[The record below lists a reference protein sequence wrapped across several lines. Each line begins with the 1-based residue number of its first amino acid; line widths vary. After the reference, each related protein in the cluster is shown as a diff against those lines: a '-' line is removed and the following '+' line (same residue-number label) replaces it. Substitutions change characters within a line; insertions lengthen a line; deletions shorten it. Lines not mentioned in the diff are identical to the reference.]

1 MCSALQNQL
10 DACNGWEIDRTLE
23 QAMDALRCPPP
34 DALVANLS
42 GGESGQ
48 QGTDEESLGLGGRIP
63 APNGTC
69 CSPPQP
75 AALVVNLS
83 GNF

>member
-48 QGTDEESLGLGGRIP
+48 QGTDEENPGLGGRILLM
-63 APNGTC
+63 TLILLMMLRI
-69 CSPPQP
+69 SV
-75 AALVVNLS
+75 L
-83 GNF
+83 